1 MKTQLEINRATLE
14 RLIAGAQARAK
25 GALDAYTHARI
36 VRDAAAEKRAL
47 KDLDRAHSDYMIL
60 DYQLRNLNAGA

>member
-14 RLIAGAQARAK
+14 RLIAGAQAREQ

-47 KDLDRAHSDYMIL
+47 DALERAHQDHMIL
-60 DYQLRNLNAGA
+60 DDQMKHLEMGT